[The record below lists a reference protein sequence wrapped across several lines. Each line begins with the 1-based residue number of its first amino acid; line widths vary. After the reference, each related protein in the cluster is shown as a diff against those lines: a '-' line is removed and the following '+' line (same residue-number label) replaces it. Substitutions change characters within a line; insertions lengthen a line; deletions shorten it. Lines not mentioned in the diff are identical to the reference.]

1 MGVKATEP
9 VSVLTRIQGTAIIN
23 WLMRPLGQSLP
34 DARHRHVEL
43 LSQVTPGTGKWVL
56 ASDEF
61 QAGKIRRVHH
71 TFYQCM
77 EYVNATALSV
87 FLRLANEI
95 TLFEVGAGKSV
106 LA

>member
-1 MGVKATEP
+1 
-9 VSVLTRIQGTAIIN
+9 
-23 WLMRPLGQSLP
+23 
-34 DARHRHVEL
+34 
-43 LSQVTPGTGKWVL
+43 
-56 ASDEF
+56 
-61 QAGKIRRVHH
+61 
-71 TFYQCM
+71 M